1 MNAEHGAFTMDVPGT
16 EEERCMQKAKRL
28 IELMMLINKKQ
39 QFTARELAE
48 ACGVSLRTIQRDL
61 RDLEELGVPLYAEFG
76 PKGGYRLLKEKL
88 LPPLTFTENEAVAMF
103 FAYQSLHNYAS
114 IPFGEEAVSAL
125 SKFYNVLPPNAKR
138 TIDRL
143 KDCIQFWT
151 PRREQEAPFLQQLL
165 EAAVERQVIAIRYD
179 SAQGENE
186 RDIVPLGL
194 YAHNGYWY
202 CPAYCFRKQAY
213 RLFRADYIRALE
225 SRELLEPEMRRQ
237 IKKLI
242 TLEQW
247 FLPPERQHTVSLR
260 VELTRLGV
268 RKCEADPWLDKAI
281 TRHEDGTGTI
291 ETRIGEGEIGYY
303 AERIFGLGT
312 DAFVKEPPELIDIIV
327 DKLEQLRSRY
337 GANQA

>member
-1 MNAEHGAFTMDVPGT
+1 
-16 EEERCMQKAKRL
+16 MQKAKRL
-28 IELMMLINKKQ
+28 IELMMLINQKQ
-39 QFTARELAE
+39 QFTARDLAE

-88 LPPLTFTENEAVAMF
+88 LPPLTFMENEAVAMF

-125 SKFYNVLPPNAKR
+125 SKFYSVLPPNAKR

-143 KDCIQFWT
+143 KDCIQFWV
-151 PRREQEAPFLQQLL
+151 PQREQEAPFLQPLL
-165 EAAVERQVIAIRYD
+165 EAAVELRAITIRYD

-202 CPAYCFRKQAY
+202 CPAYCFRRQAY
-213 RLFRADYIRALE
+213 RLFRADYIRSLVPRE
-225 SRELLEPEMRRQ
+225 SLEPEMRRQ
-237 IKKLI
+237 MKKLI

-247 FLPPERQHTVSLR
+247 FLPPVRQHTVPLR

-268 RKCEADPWLDKAI
+268 RKCEADPWVDKGI
-281 TRHEDGTGTI
+281 TRHPDGSGTI
-291 ETRIGEGEIGYY
+291 DTSIGEGEIEYY

-312 DAFVKEPPELIDIIV
+312 DALVKEPPELVDFIR

-337 GANQA
+337 GSDET

>member
-1 MNAEHGAFTMDVPGT
+1 M
-16 EEERCMQKAKRL
+16 
-28 IELMMLINKKQ
+28 ELMMLINKKQ
-39 QFTARELAE
+39 QFTGPELTE

-61 RDLEELGVPLYAEFG
+61 RDLEELGVPLYAEYG

-88 LPPLTFTENEAVAMF
+88 LPPLTFRENEAVAMF

-125 SKFYNVLPPNAKR
+125 SKLYRILPPNAKR

-143 KDCIQFWT
+143 KDCIQFWV
-151 PRREQEAPFLQQLL
+151 PQREQEAPLLQLLL
-165 EAAVERQVIAIRYD
+165 EAAVGRQALTIRYD
-179 SAQGENE
+179 SARGENE

-202 CPAYCFRKQAY
+202 CPAYCFRRQSY
-213 RLFRADYIRALE
+213 RLFRADYVRALKP
-225 SRELLEPEMRRQ
+225 REPLEPEMRRQ
-237 IKKLI
+237 MKKLI

-247 FLPPERQHTVSLR
+247 FLPPVRQHHVALR

-291 ETRIGEGEIGYY
+291 ENRIGEGELEYY
-303 AERIFGLGT
+303 AERIFSWGT
-312 DAFVKEPPELIDIIV
+312 DAFVKEPPELANLII
-327 DKLEQLRSRY
+327 DKLDRLRGRY
-337 GANQA
+337 GTGQT